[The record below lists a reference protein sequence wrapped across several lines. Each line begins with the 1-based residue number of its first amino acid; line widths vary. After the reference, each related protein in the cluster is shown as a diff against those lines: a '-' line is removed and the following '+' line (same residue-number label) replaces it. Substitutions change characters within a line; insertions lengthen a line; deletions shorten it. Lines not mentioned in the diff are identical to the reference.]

1 MNPQPQLRILLVE
14 GNGADA
20 LTVQGAL
27 AQCFGGDFALTHVER
42 LADACNRI
50 EAEKFDVVLLDLML
64 PDSSGLDTFLRLSR
78 HEPRV
83 PLLVLTG
90 LEDEGEGIKAMQQ
103 GAQDYLLKNQLQPPL
118 LARAVRYAIERHQV
132 AAELH
137 ESKGRLRIVTDTAN
151 VGLAAVDREHRYRYT
166 NRAWAEFLELP
177 TEDLVGKRMADRLGA
192 LYDDQIRRRLE
203 MAFWGERVSHEL
215 VVPPSSPGRE
225 KRFFTVSYEPRAN
238 LLEPLVVVIIVDATE
253 RRQAHE
259 ALLTRHHQL
268 QTLHAIST
276 EVFTSTDLNAVV
288 ELILDKALSLGSF
301 ELGVVRL
308 RDPEGNLFR
317 AAALKG
323 YLDPEATINRK
334 IDLQNPA
341 TGMLNAHVVITKESI
356 TVEDVPASPGLAD
369 FKKEEVQSAILV
381 PIMAA
386 QEVLGTIQLGS
397 RTPRTFSAEL
407 LRTLEALG
415 NHVGIAIQK
424 ARLHQETQRS
434 LERIRALH
442 EVNTAIT
449 TTLDVQGILNILL
462 EKLERF
468 VPIVSAA
475 TVRLLKPAGGALNSL
490 ACRGVDRDEWILRQE
505 RGPITGR
512 ARQVVD
518 SGAPVVIRNIESA
531 PSAENRGFFRKHGLV
546 SYLGVPLIAQS
557 EIVGVLGLY
566 TRHEHDFSS
575 AEIDFVNTMAGQG
588 AVAIHNAQLF
598 VAVKRANEEAQALRE
613 INLAITSS
621 LDLRTQI
628 DVLFDKMLQLFSD
641 CALTLRLRNKETGDF
656 EALACRNVEEREW
669 KRIVPKTGMGGL
681 HQVASSRNPVAIID
695 LRHNRQVAYPD
706 FLRRNGLVSYLGL
719 PLTFQSEVIGVLG
732 VFTRKRHE
740 FTAGETDFM
749 CRLAE
754 QAAIAIHNSQL
765 FERTRLQAREL
776 ERADKVKDD
785 FLSVMS
791 HELRSP
797 LNITM
802 GYVGMMKDGL
812 LGAITPE
819 QKEALQKVLNHSVDQ
834 LRMVE
839 EMLATTDLEARK
851 IFVDRQWVDVS
862 DILRQLQSDFDM
874 IHDKNQPELI
884 WDYPE
889 ERVPIATDG
898 RKLRQVVQN
907 LVANA
912 LKFTDQ
918 GKITVSAKTVSGFR
932 ERISIPG
939 EREQECRG
947 QSLEIK
953 VSDTGL
959 GIAPDKLDAIFEK
972 FHQVDASASRSHG
985 GLGLG
990 LYIAKQ
996 FTELLGGKI
1005 ELQSELGQGSTF
1017 TVTIPFGT

>member
-1 MNPQPQLRILLVE
+1 
-14 GNGADA
+14 
-20 LTVQGAL
+20 
-27 AQCFGGDFALTHVER
+27 
-42 LADACNRI
+42 
-50 EAEKFDVVLLDLML
+50 
-64 PDSSGLDTFLRLSR
+64 
-78 HEPRV
+78 
-83 PLLVLTG
+83 
-90 LEDEGEGIKAMQQ
+90 
-103 GAQDYLLKNQLQPPL
+103 
-118 LARAVRYAIERHQV
+118 
-132 AAELH
+132 
-137 ESKGRLRIVTDTAN
+137 
-151 VGLAAVDREHRYRYT
+151 
-166 NRAWAEFLELP
+166 
-177 TEDLVGKRMADRLGA
+177 
-192 LYDDQIRRRLE
+192 
-203 MAFWGERVSHEL
+203 
-215 VVPPSSPGRE
+215 
-225 KRFFTVSYEPRAN
+225 
-238 LLEPLVVVIIVDATE
+238 VVVILVDVTE

-259 ALLTRHHQL
+259 ALLARHQQL
-268 QTLHAIST
+268 QTLHAISE
-276 EVFTSTDLNAVV
+276 EVFNSTNLNAVV

-356 TVEDVPASPGLAD
+356 IVEDVPASQGLAD

-386 QEVLGTIQLGS
+386 EVVLGTIQLGS
-397 RTPRTFSAEL
+397 RTPRNFPPEL

-468 VPIVSAA
+468 VPIVAVS
-475 TVRLLKPAGGALNSL
+475 TVRLLKPTSGALNSL
-490 ACRGVDRDEWILRQE
+490 ACRGVDRDDWTLRQE

-512 ARQVVD
+512 ARQVVER
-518 SGAPVVIRNIESA
+518 GAPVMIRNIESA
-531 PSAENRGFFRKHGLV
+531 PSAENRGFFRKYGLV

-566 TRHEHDFSS
+566 TRHEHDFSR

-598 VAVKRANEEAQALRE
+598 EQ
-613 INLAITSS
+613 IN
-621 LDLRTQI
+621 
-628 DVLFDKMLQLFSD
+628 
-641 CALTLRLRNKETGDF
+641 G
-656 EALACRNVEEREW
+656 
-669 KRIVPKTGMGGL
+669 
-681 HQVASSRNPVAIID
+681 
-695 LRHNRQVAYPD
+695 
-706 FLRRNGLVSYLGL
+706 
-719 PLTFQSEVIGVLG
+719 
-732 VFTRKRHE
+732 
-740 FTAGETDFM
+740 
-749 CRLAE
+749 
-754 QAAIAIHNSQL
+754 
-765 FERTRLQAREL
+765 QARDL
-776 ERADKVKDD
+776 ERANKVRDD
-785 FLSVMS
+785 FLSVIS

-812 LGAITPE
+812 LGTITLE
-819 QKEALQKVLNHSVDQ
+819 QKEALQKVLNHSADQ

-912 LKFTDQ
+912 LKFTDE
-918 GKITVSAKTVSGFR
+918 GKITVSAKTFSGSR
-932 ERISIPG
+932 ERISIPD
-939 EREQECRG
+939 EREQECRS

-959 GIAPDKLDAIFEK
+959 GIATDKLDAIFEK
-972 FHQVDASASRSHG
+972 FHQVDTSATRSHG

>member
-1 MNPQPQLRILLVE
+1 MNLPPQLRILLVE
-14 GNGADA
+14 DNRTDA
-20 LTVQGAL
+20 LTVQRAL

-42 LADACNRI
+42 LADACSRI

-64 PDSSGLDTFLRLSR
+64 PDSSGLDTFLRLRR
-78 HEPRV
+78 HEPRL

-90 LEDEGEGIKAMQQ
+90 LEDEGAGIKAMQE
-103 GAQDYLLKNQLQPPL
+103 GAQDYLLKNQLEPPI
-118 LARAVRYAIERHQV
+118 LARAVRYAIERHQA
-132 AAELH
+132 AAELR
-137 ESKGRLRIVTDTAN
+137 ESEGRLRIVSDTAN
-151 VGLAAVDREHRYRYT
+151 VGLAAVDRQHRYCYT

-177 TEDLVGKRMADRLGA
+177 TEDLVGQRMADRLGA
-192 LYDDQIRRRLE
+192 LYDSQMRRRLE
-203 MAFWGERVSHEL
+203 LAFWGERVSHEL
-215 VVPPSSPGRE
+215 VISPSSPGGA
-225 KRFFTVSYEPRAN
+225 KRFFTLSYEPRPN
-238 LLEPLVVVIIVDATE
+238 LLEPLVVVIIVDVTE

-259 ALLTRHHQL
+259 ALMARHQQL
-268 QTLHAIST
+268 QTLHAISE

-308 RDPEGNLFR
+308 RDPEDNLFR
-317 AAALKG
+317 AVALKG
-323 YLDPEATINRK
+323 YLDPEATINRN
-334 IDLQNPA
+334 IDSQNPA
-341 TGMLNAHVVITKESI
+341 TGMLNTHVVSTKESI
-356 TVEDVPASPGLAD
+356 VVEDVPASQGLAD

-397 RTPRTFSAEL
+397 RTPRNFPPEL

-449 TTLDVQGILNILL
+449 TTLDVQGILNTLL

-468 VPIVSAA
+468 VPIVSAS
-475 TVRLLKPAGGALNSL
+475 TVRLLKPASGALNSL
-490 ACRGVDRDEWILRQE
+490 ACRGVNRDDWTLRQE

-512 ARQVVD
+512 ARQVVER
-518 SGAPVVIRNIESA
+518 GAPVVIRNIESA
-531 PSAENRGFFRKHGLV
+531 PSAENRGFFRKYGLV
-546 SYLGVPLIAQS
+546 SYLGVPLIAQN

-566 TRHEHDFSS
+566 TRHEHDFSR

-598 VAVKRANEEAQALRE
+598 EQ
-613 INLAITSS
+613 IN
-621 LDLRTQI
+621 
-628 DVLFDKMLQLFSD
+628 
-641 CALTLRLRNKETGDF
+641 G
-656 EALACRNVEEREW
+656 
-669 KRIVPKTGMGGL
+669 
-681 HQVASSRNPVAIID
+681 
-695 LRHNRQVAYPD
+695 
-706 FLRRNGLVSYLGL
+706 
-719 PLTFQSEVIGVLG
+719 
-732 VFTRKRHE
+732 
-740 FTAGETDFM
+740 
-749 CRLAE
+749 
-754 QAAIAIHNSQL
+754 
-765 FERTRLQAREL
+765 QARDL
-776 ERADKVKDD
+776 ERANKVRDD
-785 FLSVMS
+785 FLSVIS

-819 QKEALQKVLNHSVDQ
+819 QKEALQKVLNHSNDQ

-851 IFVDRQWVDVS
+851 IFIDRQRVDVS

-912 LKFTDQ
+912 LKFTDR
-918 GKITVSAKTVSGFR
+918 GKITVSAKTVSGSR
-932 ERISIPG
+932 ERISIPD
-939 EREQECRG
+939 EREQECRS

-972 FHQVDASASRSHG
+972 FHQVDASATRSHG

-1005 ELQSELGQGSTF
+1005 ELQSELGRGSTF

>member
-1 MNPQPQLRILLVE
+1 LSGDYAGKDAMNPQPQLRILLVE
-14 GNGADA
+14 GIGADA
-20 LTVQGAL
+20 LTVQRAL

-42 LADACNRI
+42 LEDTFNRI
-50 EAEKFDVVLLDLML
+50 EAQKFDVVLLDLML
-64 PDSSGLDTFLRLSR
+64 PDSSGLDTFLRLRR
-78 HEPRV
+78 HEPRLPV
-83 PLLVLTG
+83 LVLTG
-90 LEDEGEGIKAMQQ
+90 PEDEGAGIKAMQE
-103 GAQDYLLKNQLQPPL
+103 GAQDYLFKNQIEPAI
-118 LARAVRYAIERHQV
+118 LARAVRSAIERHQI
-132 AAELH
+132 AAELR
-137 ESKGRLRIVTDTAN
+137 ESEERLRIVTDTAN
-151 VGLAAVDREHRYRYT
+151 VGLAAVDREHRYRYA

-177 TEDLVGKRMADRLGA
+177 IDDLVGQRMADRLGA

-203 MAFWGERVSHEL
+203 LAFWGERASHEL
-215 VVPPSSPGRE
+215 VISPSSPGRE

-238 LLEPLVVVIIVDATE
+238 LLEPIVVVIIVDVTE

-259 ALLTRHHQL
+259 ALLARHQQL
-268 QTLHAIST
+268 QTLHAISE
-276 EVFTSTDLNAVV
+276 EVFTSTNLNAVV

-317 AAALKG
+317 AVALKG
-323 YLDPEATINRK
+323 YLDPEVAINRN

-341 TGMLNAHVVITKESI
+341 TGMLNSHVVITKESI
-356 TVEDVPASPGLAD
+356 IVEDVPTSQGLAD

-381 PIMAA
+381 PIIAA

-397 RTPRTFSAEL
+397 RTPRKFPPEL

-468 VPIVSAA
+468 VPIVSVS
-475 TVRLLKPAGGALNSL
+475 TVRLLKPASGALNSL
-490 ACRGVDRDEWILRQE
+490 ACRGVDRDDWMLRQE

-512 ARQVVD
+512 ARQVVER
-518 SGAPVVIRNIESA
+518 GAPVVIRNIESA
-531 PSAENRGFFRKHGLV
+531 PSAESRGFFRKYGLV
-546 SYLGVPLIAQS
+546 SYLGVPLIAHN

-566 TRHEHDFSS
+566 TRHEHDFSR

-598 VAVKRANEEAQALRE
+598 EQ
-613 INLAITSS
+613 IN
-621 LDLRTQI
+621 
-628 DVLFDKMLQLFSD
+628 
-641 CALTLRLRNKETGDF
+641 G
-656 EALACRNVEEREW
+656 
-669 KRIVPKTGMGGL
+669 
-681 HQVASSRNPVAIID
+681 
-695 LRHNRQVAYPD
+695 
-706 FLRRNGLVSYLGL
+706 
-719 PLTFQSEVIGVLG
+719 
-732 VFTRKRHE
+732 
-740 FTAGETDFM
+740 
-749 CRLAE
+749 
-754 QAAIAIHNSQL
+754 
-765 FERTRLQAREL
+765 QARDL
-776 ERADKVKDD
+776 ERANKVRDD
-785 FLSVMS
+785 FLSVIS

-851 IFVDRQWVDVS
+851 IFVDRQRVDVS

-918 GKITVSAKTVSGFR
+918 GKITVSAKTVSGSR
-932 ERISIPG
+932 ERISIPD
-939 EREQECRG
+939 EREQECRS

-959 GIAPDKLDAIFEK
+959 GIASDKLDAIFEK
-972 FHQVDASASRSHG
+972 FHQVDASATRSHG

>member
-1 MNPQPQLRILLVE
+1 MNLYPQLRILLVE

-20 LTVQGAL
+20 LTVQSAL
-27 AQCFGGDFALTHVER
+27 AQCFGDGFALTHVER
-42 LADACNRI
+42 LADAFNRM

-64 PDSSGLDTFLRLSR
+64 ADSSGLDTFLRLHR
-78 HEPRV
+78 HEPRL

-90 LEDEGEGIKAMQQ
+90 LEDEEAGIKAMQE
-103 GAQDYLLKNQLQPPL
+103 GAQDYLRKDQLQPPI
-118 LARAVRYAIERHQV
+118 LARAIRYAIERHQMAV
-132 AAELH
+132 AVR
-137 ESKGRLRIVTDTAN
+137 ESEERLRIVSDTAN
-151 VGLAAVDREHRYRYT
+151 VGLAAVDREHRYRYA
-166 NRAWAEFLELP
+166 NRAWVEFLELP
-177 TEDLVGKRMADRLGA
+177 TEDLVGQRMADRLGA
-192 LYDDQIRRRLE
+192 LYDSQMRRRLE
-203 MAFWGERVSHEL
+203 LAFWGERVSHEL
-215 VVPPSSPGRE
+215 VVSPSSPGRE

-238 LLEPLVVVIIVDATE
+238 LLEPLVVVIIVDVTE
-253 RRQAHE
+253 RRHAHE
-259 ALLTRHHQL
+259 ALLARHHQL
-268 QTLHAIST
+268 QTLHAISE
-276 EVFTSTDLNAVV
+276 EVFTSPDLNAVV
-288 ELILDKALSLGSF
+288 DGILDKALSLGSF
-301 ELGVVRL
+301 DLGVIRL
-308 RDPEGNLFR
+308 RVPEGDVFS
-317 AAALKG
+317 AEALRG
-323 YLDPEATINRK
+323 YRDPDVARNRS
-334 IDLQNPA
+334 IDLQNPEVR
-341 TGMLNAHVVITKESI
+341 TLNSDVIVKKESI
-356 TVEDVPASPGLAD
+356 IVEDVPASRGLAV
-369 FKKEEVQSAILV
+369 FKNEEVQSAILV

-386 QEVLGTIQLGS
+386 EEVLGTIQLGS
-397 RTPRTFSAEL
+397 RTSRKFPPEL

-434 LERIRALH
+434 LDRIRALH
-442 EVNTAIT
+442 EVNMAIT
-449 TTLDVQGILNILL
+449 STLEVQGILDILL

-468 VPIVSAA
+468 LPMVSAS
-475 TVRLLKPAGGALNSL
+475 TIRLLQPVTGVLNSL
-490 ACRGVDRDEWILRQE
+490 ACRGLDREDWITRE
-505 RGPITGR
+505 ARGPISR
-512 ARQVVD
+512 RSQRVVE
-518 SGAPVVIRNIESA
+518 SAAPVLIRNIETD
-531 PSAENRGFFRKHGLV
+531 PSSESRRFFRRYGLV
-546 SYLGVPLIAQS
+546 SYLGVPLIAQN

-566 TRHEHDFSS
+566 TRHEHDFSR

-588 AVAIHNAQLF
+588 AIAIHNAQLF
-598 VAVKRANEEAQALRE
+598 EQ
-613 INLAITSS
+613 IN
-621 LDLRTQI
+621 
-628 DVLFDKMLQLFSD
+628 
-641 CALTLRLRNKETGDF
+641 G
-656 EALACRNVEEREW
+656 
-669 KRIVPKTGMGGL
+669 
-681 HQVASSRNPVAIID
+681 
-695 LRHNRQVAYPD
+695 
-706 FLRRNGLVSYLGL
+706 
-719 PLTFQSEVIGVLG
+719 
-732 VFTRKRHE
+732 
-740 FTAGETDFM
+740 
-749 CRLAE
+749 
-754 QAAIAIHNSQL
+754 
-765 FERTRLQAREL
+765 QARDL
-776 ERADKVKDD
+776 ERANQVRDD
-785 FLSVMS
+785 FLSVIS

-819 QKEALQKVLNHSVDQ
+819 QKEALQKVLNHSGDQ

-898 RKLRQVVQN
+898 RKLSQVVQN

-918 GKITVSAKTVSGFR
+918 GKITVSAKTVAGSR
-932 ERISIPG
+932 ERISSPD
-939 EREQECRG
+939 EREQECRS

-959 GIAPDKLDAIFEK
+959 GIAADKLDAIFEK
-972 FHQVDASASRSHG
+972 FHQVDASATRSHG